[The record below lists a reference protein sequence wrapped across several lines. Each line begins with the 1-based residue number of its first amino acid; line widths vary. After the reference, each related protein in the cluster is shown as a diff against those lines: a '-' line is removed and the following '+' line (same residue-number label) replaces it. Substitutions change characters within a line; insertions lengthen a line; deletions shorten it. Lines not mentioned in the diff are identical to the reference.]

1 MNRRP
6 EALKLTYDDY
16 LALPD
21 DGRRYEILDGELYV
35 SPTPFIR
42 HQLVSQ
48 NLFRILDRHILE
60 HRLGQLFN
68 VPVTVVLARTTIPVP
83 DLVFVRS
90 DRRSII
96 TEKEIE
102 GPPDLV
108 VEILSPSSK
117 KRDRGF
123 KARLYS
129 RYRVREYWIVDPT
142 SETLEI
148 FELRGRAYRRKAKY
162 EGTVTARS
170 RCFPKLEIDLAKV
183 WP

>member
-1 MNRRP
+1 M
-6 EALKLTYDDY
+6 
-16 LALPD
+16 
-21 DGRRYEILDGELYV
+21 
-35 SPTPFIR
+35 
-42 HQLVSQ
+42 
-48 NLFRILDRHILE
+48 
-60 HRLGQLFN
+60 
-68 VPVTVVLARTTIPVP
+68 TVVLARTTIPVP

-90 DRRSII
+90 DRSSII

-117 KRDRGF
+117 KRDRVI

-129 RYRVREYWIVDPT
+129 RYRVREYWIVDPK

-162 EGTVTARS
+162 EGAVTARS